1 MERQYRNHLSGY
13 LHWDQLVH
21 AEDWLLFEKNIGAY
35 ICIDEVALSRGEL
48 YTVLTNKE
56 AHGGKGS
63 MIAIIKGTDVHTV
76 TSVLLK
82 LSRRR
87 RYQVR
92 EITLDMAPNM
102 EQIARICFPAAKR
115 VTDRFH
121 VQKLAYEAVQEM
133 RVKARWAALDEE
145 STQIAYA
152 KACGKM
158 YHAPVL

>member
-48 YTVLTNKE
+48 YTVLINKE

-82 LSRRR
+82 QDRSDRMN
-87 RYQVR
+87 VR
-92 EITLDMAPNM
+92 TFNDSNHTTFTTVSFFIDQYSIEFSTREGYLIN
-102 EQIARICFPAAKR
+102 
-115 VTDRFH
+115 TDI
-121 VQKLAYEAVQEM
+121 
-133 RVKARWAALDEE
+133 
-145 STQIAYA
+145 STDI
-152 KACGKM
+152 
-158 YHAPVL
+158 LFE

>member
-48 YTVLTNKE
+48 YTILTNKE

-92 EITLDMAPNM
+92 EITLDTILSIFLGKQLSSILD
-102 EQIARICFPAAKR
+102 EIARQISSSKMTSEEKKR
-115 VTDRFH
+115 QH
-121 VQKLAYEAVQEM
+121 
-133 RVKARWAALDEE
+133 
-145 STQIAYA
+145 
-152 KACGKM
+152 
-158 YHAPVL
+158 

>member
-48 YTVLTNKE
+48 YTILTNKE

-87 RYQVR
+87 RYQAR
-92 EITLDMAPNM
+92 DYFDMVLTWSRLHASAFLRPNVLP
-102 EQIARICFPAAKR
+102 IAFTYRR
-115 VTDRFH
+115 
-121 VQKLAYEAVQEM
+121 
-133 RVKARWAALDEE
+133 
-145 STQIAYA
+145 
-152 KACGKM
+152 
-158 YHAPVL
+158 

>member
-1 MERQYRNHLSGY
+1 MFYLGWRGFIGRQYRNHLSGY

-102 EQIARICFPAAKR
+102 GTDCTHLLSCGKR
-115 VTDRFH
+115 VTDPFTYR
-121 VQKLAYEAVQEM
+121 
-133 RVKARWAALDEE
+133 
-145 STQIAYA
+145 S
-152 KACGKM
+152 
-158 YHAPVL
+158 

>member
-1 MERQYRNHLSGY
+1 MVISIGTNLFMQRIGY
-13 LHWDQLVH
+13 YSK
-21 AEDWLLFEKNIGAY
+21 KNIGAC

-133 RVKARWAALDEE
+133 RVKSSL
-145 STQIAYA
+145 
-152 KACGKM
+152 GGFG
-158 YHAPVL
+158 

>member
-82 LSRRR
+82 RLSGNFWLVSFKIS
-87 RYQVR
+87 Y
-92 EITLDMAPNM
+92 LCLPL
-102 EQIARICFPAAKR
+102 
-115 VTDRFH
+115 FH
-121 VQKLAYEAVQEM
+121 ETRTTPSCHPSGCAYRQ
-133 RVKARWAALDEE
+133 L
-145 STQIAYA
+145 
-152 KACGKM
+152 
-158 YHAPVL
+158 

>member
-92 EITLDMAPNM
+92 EITLDMASNM

-115 VTDRFH
+115 VTDR
-121 VQKLAYEAVQEM
+121 
-133 RVKARWAALDEE
+133 
-145 STQIAYA
+145 
-152 KACGKM
+152 
-158 YHAPVL
+158 